1 MQENLVQKIV
11 EEVLQQVLKNQPSL
25 QHDHKIPVGVS
36 ARHVHLAQTEVEQL
50 FGENYQLTPKF
61 ELSQPGQ
68 FAAEETVVI
77 AGPKGSI
84 ERVRILGPARSL
96 SQVEV
101 SFTDAIKLGVTPPL
115 RISGDVKGSSP
126 ITLIGPRGS
135 VVLKEGLIVAK
146 AHIHMTPAD
155 STRLQVKD
163 GQSVQI
169 KLDGVRP
176 IILSD
181 VMIRVSER
189 YRLEMHIDTDEA
201 NAGLI
206 KQGTFAEIIQAP
218 SSTQQAAQPVVQQ
231 AVSLPELPES
241 KATYHFTKKLL
252 SQVEVAAIPEPEIIV
267 SKKTIVTALA
277 HDKIRELNKTLTV
290 NKE

>member
-11 EEVLQQVLKNQPSL
+11 EEVLQQVLKNQSSPP
-25 QHDHKIPVGVS
+25 HDGKIPIGVS
-36 ARHVHLAQTEVEQL
+36 ARHVHLAQAEVEQL

-101 SFTDAIKLGVTPPL
+101 SWTDAMKLGIKPPL
-115 RISGDVKGSSP
+115 RISGDIQGSSP
-126 ITLIGPRGS
+126 VTLIGPKGS
-135 VVLKEGLIVAK
+135 VVLNEGLIVAQ
-146 AHIHMTPAD
+146 AHIHMSPED
-155 STRLQVKD
+155 SAKFNVVD

-169 KLDGVRP
+169 KVEGIRP
-176 IILSD
+176 IILSN
-181 VMIRVSER
+181 VVIRVSER

-206 KQGTFAEIIQAP
+206 QQGTVAEIVQHQVNEQPISVKEQ
-218 SSTQQAAQPVVQQ
+218 SPVV
-231 AVSLPELPES
+231 AKVEKP
-241 KATYHFTKKLL
+241 AIYHFDKKLL
-252 SQVEVAAIPEPEIIV
+252 SQLEVLEIDAQEIV
-267 SKKTIVTALA
+267 VPRKTIVTALA
-277 HDKIRELNKTLTV
+277 YDKLRELNKTLTIRS
-290 NKE
+290 E

>member
-11 EEVLQQVLKNQPSL
+11 EEVLQQVLKNQSSPP
-25 QHDHKIPVGVS
+25 HDGKIPIGVS
-36 ARHVHLAQTEVEQL
+36 ARHVHLAQAEVEQL

-101 SFTDAIKLGVTPPL
+101 SWTDAMKLGIKPPL
-115 RISGDVKGSSP
+115 RISGDIQGSSP
-126 ITLIGPRGS
+126 VTLIGPKGS
-135 VVLKEGLIVAK
+135 VVLNEGLIIAQ
-146 AHIHMTPAD
+146 AHIHMSPED
-155 STRLQVKD
+155 SAKFNVMD

-169 KLDGVRP
+169 KVEGIRP
-176 IILSD
+176 IILSN
-181 VMIRVSER
+181 VVIRVSER

-206 KQGTFAEIIQAP
+206 QQGTVAEIVQHQVNEQPISVKEQ
-218 SSTQQAAQPVVQQ
+218 SPVV
-231 AVSLPELPES
+231 AKVEKP
-241 KATYHFTKKLL
+241 AIYHYDKKLL
-252 SQVEVAAIPEPEIIV
+252 SQLEVLEIDAQEIV
-267 SKKTIVTALA
+267 VPKKTIVTALA
-277 HDKIRELNKTLTV
+277 YDKLRELNKTLTIRS
-290 NKE
+290 E

>member
-11 EEVLQQVLKNQPSL
+11 EEVLQQVLKNQSSPP
-25 QHDHKIPVGVS
+25 HDGKIPIGVS
-36 ARHVHLAQTEVEQL
+36 ARHVHLAQAEVEQL

-101 SFTDAIKLGVTPPL
+101 SWTDAMKLGLKPPL
-115 RISGDVKGSSP
+115 RISGDIQGSSP
-126 ITLIGPRGS
+126 VTLIGPKGS
-135 VVLKEGLIVAK
+135 VVLNEGLIIAQ
-146 AHIHMTPAD
+146 AHIHMSPAD
-155 STRLQVKD
+155 SARFQVVD

-169 KLDGVRP
+169 KVEGIRP
-176 IILSD
+176 IILSN
-181 VMIRVSER
+181 VVIRVSER

-206 KQGTFAEIIQAP
+206 QQGTLAEIVHYQVSEPMITVKEQ
-218 SSTQQAAQPVVQQ
+218 SPVVQKVEQ
-231 AVSLPELPES
+231 PSV
-241 KATYHFTKKLL
+241 YHYDKKLL
-252 SQVEVAAIPEPEIIV
+252 SQIEVLDIDAQEIV
-267 SKKTIVTALA
+267 VPKKTIVTALA
-277 HDKIRELNKTLTV
+277 YDKLRELNKTLTIRS
-290 NKE
+290 E

>member
-11 EEVLQQVLKNQPSL
+11 EEVLQQVLKNQSSPP
-25 QHDHKIPVGVS
+25 HDGKIPIGVS
-36 ARHVHLAQTEVEQL
+36 ARHVHLAQAEVEQL

-101 SFTDAIKLGVTPPL
+101 SWTDAMKLGLKPPL
-115 RISGDVKGSSP
+115 RISGDIQGSSP
-126 ITLIGPRGS
+126 VTLIGPKGS
-135 VVLKEGLIVAK
+135 VVLNEGLIIAQ
-146 AHIHMTPAD
+146 AHIHMSPED
-155 STRLQVKD
+155 SAKFNVMD

-169 KLDGVRP
+169 KVEGIRP
-176 IILSD
+176 IILSN
-181 VMIRVSER
+181 VVIRVSER

-206 KQGTFAEIIQAP
+206 QQGTVAEIVQHQVNEQSIPVKEQ
-218 SSTQQAAQPVVQQ
+218 SPVV
-231 AVSLPELPES
+231 AKVEKP
-241 KATYHFTKKLL
+241 AIYHYDKKLL
-252 SQVEVAAIPEPEIIV
+252 SQLEVLEIDAQEIV
-267 SKKTIVTALA
+267 VPKKTIVTALA
-277 HDKIRELNKTLTV
+277 YDKLRELNKTLTIRS
-290 NKE
+290 E

>member
-1 MQENLVQKIV
+1 MQEKLVQKIV
-11 EEVLQQVLKNQPSL
+11 EEVLQQVLKNQSSPP
-25 QHDHKIPVGVS
+25 HDGKIPIGVS
-36 ARHVHLAQTEVEQL
+36 ARHVHLAQAEVEQL

-101 SFTDAIKLGVTPPL
+101 SWTDAMKLGIKPPL
-115 RISGDVKGSSP
+115 RISGDIQGSSP
-126 ITLIGPRGS
+126 VTLIGPKGS
-135 VVLKEGLIVAK
+135 VVLNEGLIIAQ
-146 AHIHMTPAD
+146 AHIHMSPED
-155 STRLQVKD
+155 SAKFNVMD

-169 KLDGVRP
+169 KVEGIRP
-176 IILSD
+176 IILSN
-181 VMIRVSER
+181 VVIRVSER

-206 KQGTFAEIIQAP
+206 QQGTVAEIVQHQVNEQPIPVKEQ
-218 SSTQQAAQPVVQQ
+218 SPVV
-231 AVSLPELPES
+231 AKVEKP
-241 KATYHFTKKLL
+241 AIYHYDKKLL
-252 SQVEVAAIPEPEIIV
+252 SQLEVLEIDAQEIV
-267 SKKTIVTALA
+267 VPKKTIVTALA
-277 HDKIRELNKTLTV
+277 YDKLRELNKTLTIRS
-290 NKE
+290 E

>member
-11 EEVLQQVLKNQPSL
+11 EEVLQQVLKNQSSPL
-25 QHDHKIPVGVS
+25 HDGKIPIGVS
-36 ARHVHLAQTEVEQL
+36 ARHVHLAQAEVEQL

-101 SFTDAIKLGVTPPL
+101 SWTDAMKLGVKPPL
-115 RISGDVKGSSP
+115 RISGDIQGSSP
-126 ITLIGPRGS
+126 ITLIGPKGS
-135 VVLKEGLIVAK
+135 VVLNEGLIIAQ
-146 AHIHMTPAD
+146 AHIHMSPTD
-155 STRLQVKD
+155 SARFNVVD

-169 KLDGVRP
+169 KVEGIRP
-176 IILSD
+176 MIFSN
-181 VMIRVSER
+181 VGIRVSER
-189 YRLEMHIDTDEA
+189 YRLEVHIDTDEA

-206 KQGTFAEIIQAP
+206 QQGTLAEIVHHQVNEQPISVKEQSQVVAKVEKP
-218 SSTQQAAQPVVQQ
+218 SV
-231 AVSLPELPES
+231 
-241 KATYHFTKKLL
+241 YHYDKKLL
-252 SQVEVAAIPEPEIIV
+252 SQIEVLEIEACEIV
-267 SKKTIVTALA
+267 VPKKTIVTALA
-277 HDKIRELNKTLTV
+277 YDKLRELNKTLTIRS
-290 NKE
+290 E

>member
-11 EEVLQQVLKNQPSL
+11 EEVLQQVLKNQSSPP
-25 QHDHKIPVGVS
+25 HDGKIPIGVS
-36 ARHVHLAQTEVEQL
+36 ARHVHLAQAEVEQL

-101 SFTDAIKLGVTPPL
+101 SWTDAMKLGLKPPL
-115 RISGDVKGSSP
+115 RISGDIQGSSP
-126 ITLIGPRGS
+126 VTLIGPKGS
-135 VVLKEGLIVAK
+135 VVLNEGLIIAQ
-146 AHIHMTPAD
+146 AHIHMSPAD
-155 STRLQVKD
+155 SARFQVVD

-169 KLDGVRP
+169 KVEGIRP
-176 IILSD
+176 IILSN
-181 VMIRVSER
+181 VGIRVSER

-206 KQGTFAEIIQAP
+206 QQGTLAEIVHHQVSEPMITVKEQ
-218 SSTQQAAQPVVQQ
+218 SPVVQKVEQ
-231 AVSLPELPES
+231 PSV
-241 KATYHFTKKLL
+241 YHYDKKLL
-252 SQVEVAAIPEPEIIV
+252 SQIEVLDIDAQEIV
-267 SKKTIVTALA
+267 VPKKTIVTALA
-277 HDKIRELNKTLTV
+277 YDKLRELNKTLTIRSD
-290 NKE
+290 

>member
-11 EEVLQQVLKNQPSL
+11 EEVLQQVLKNQSSPP
-25 QHDHKIPVGVS
+25 HDGKIPIGVS
-36 ARHVHLAQTEVEQL
+36 ARHVHLAQAEVEQL
-50 FGENYQLTPKF
+50 FGQNYQLTPKF

-101 SFTDAIKLGVTPPL
+101 SWTDAMKLGIKPPL
-115 RISGDVKGSSP
+115 RISGDIQGSSP
-126 ITLIGPRGS
+126 VTLIGPKGS
-135 VVLKEGLIVAK
+135 VVLNEGLIIAQ
-146 AHIHMTPAD
+146 AHIHMSPED
-155 STRLQVKD
+155 SAKFNVVD

-169 KLDGVRP
+169 KVEGIRP
-176 IILSD
+176 IILSN
-181 VMIRVSER
+181 VVIRVSER

-206 KQGTFAEIIQAP
+206 QQGTVAEIVQHQVNEQPIPVKEQ
-218 SSTQQAAQPVVQQ
+218 SPVVVKVEKP
-231 AVSLPELPES
+231 AV
-241 KATYHFTKKLL
+241 YHYDKKLL
-252 SQVEVAAIPEPEIIV
+252 SQLEVLEIEAQEIV
-267 SKKTIVTALA
+267 VPKKTIVTALA
-277 HDKIRELNKTLTV
+277 YDKLRELNKTLTIRS
-290 NKE
+290 E

>member
-1 MQENLVQKIV
+1 MQEKLVQKIV
-11 EEVLQQVLKNQPSL
+11 EEVLQQVLKNQSSPP
-25 QHDHKIPVGVS
+25 HDGKIPIGVS
-36 ARHVHLAQTEVEQL
+36 ARHVHLAQAEVEQL

-101 SFTDAIKLGVTPPL
+101 SWTDAMKLGIKPPL
-115 RISGDVKGSSP
+115 RISGDIQGSSP
-126 ITLIGPRGS
+126 VTLIGPKGS
-135 VVLKEGLIVAK
+135 VVLNEGLIIAQ
-146 AHIHMTPAD
+146 AHIHMSPED
-155 STRLQVKD
+155 SAKFNVMD

-169 KLDGVRP
+169 KVEGIRP
-176 IILSD
+176 IILSN
-181 VMIRVSER
+181 VVIRVSER

-206 KQGTFAEIIQAP
+206 QQGTVAEIVQHQVNEQPIPVKVQ
-218 SSTQQAAQPVVQQ
+218 SPVV
-231 AVSLPELPES
+231 AKVEKP
-241 KATYHFTKKLL
+241 AIYHYDKKLL
-252 SQVEVAAIPEPEIIV
+252 SQLEVLEIDAQEIV
-267 SKKTIVTALA
+267 VPKKTIVTALA
-277 HDKIRELNKTLTV
+277 YDKLRELNKTLTIRS
-290 NKE
+290 E

>member
-11 EEVLQQVLKNQPSL
+11 EEVLQQVLKNQPSP
-25 QHDHKIPVGVS
+25 QHDGKIPIGVS
-36 ARHVHLAQTEVEQL
+36 ARHVHLAQAEVEKL

-96 SQVEV
+96 SQVEI
-101 SFTDAIKLGVTPPL
+101 SWTDAMKIGAKPPL
-115 RISGDVKGSSP
+115 RVSGDIKGSSP
-126 ITLIGPRGS
+126 VTLIGPKGS
-135 VVLKEGLIVAK
+135 VVLNEGLIIAQ
-146 AHIHMTPAD
+146 AHIHMSPAD
-155 STRLQVKD
+155 SARFQVAD

-169 KLDGVRP
+169 KVEGIRP
-176 IILSD
+176 IILSN

-206 KQGTFAEIIQAP
+206 QQGTFAEIINAQANEQMHVKELP
-218 SSTQQAAQPVVQQ
+218 PVVSQ
-231 AVSLPELPES
+231 ADKPSI
-241 KATYHFTKKLL
+241 YHFDKKLL
-252 SQVEVAAIPEPEIIV
+252 SQVEVLEIEAKEIV
-267 SKKTIVTALA
+267 VPKKTIVTALA
-277 HDKIRELNKTLTV
+277 YDKLRELNKRLTIRS
-290 NKE
+290 E

>member
-25 QHDHKIPVGVS
+25 QQHDDKIPVGVS
-36 ARHVHLAQTEVEQL
+36 ARHVHLAQAEVEQL
-50 FGENYQLTPKF
+50 FGKSYQLTPKF

-101 SFTDAIKLGVTPPL
+101 SFTDAIKLGLTPPL
-115 RISGDVKGSSP
+115 RISGDIKGSSP
-126 ITLIGPRGS
+126 ITLIGPKGS

-146 AHIHMTPAD
+146 AHIHMTPTD
-155 STRLQVKD
+155 SVRLGVTD

-169 KLDGVRP
+169 KLAGIRP

-201 NAGLI
+201 NAGFI
-206 KQGTFAEIIQAP
+206 KQGALAEIVQGP
-218 SSTQQAAQPVVQQ
+218 TLERGETQVAQPVNQIPEQQ
-231 AVSLPELPES
+231 SA
-241 KATYHFTKKLL
+241 YHFTKRLL
-252 SQVEVAAIPEPEIIV
+252 SQVDVAAITEQEIIV

-277 HDKIRELNKTLTV
+277 YDKIRELNKTLTIH
-290 NKE
+290 KE

>member
-11 EEVLQQVLKNQPSL
+11 EEVLQQVLKNQSSPP
-25 QHDHKIPVGVS
+25 HDGKIPIGVS
-36 ARHVHLAQTEVEQL
+36 ARHVHLAQAEVEQL

-101 SFTDAIKLGVTPPL
+101 SWTDAMKLGIKPPL
-115 RISGDVKGSSP
+115 RISGDIQGSSP
-126 ITLIGPRGS
+126 VTLIGPKGS
-135 VVLKEGLIVAK
+135 AVLNEGLIIAQ
-146 AHIHMTPAD
+146 AHIHMSPED
-155 STRLQVKD
+155 SAKFNVVD

-169 KLDGVRP
+169 KVEGIRP
-176 IILSD
+176 IILSN
-181 VMIRVSER
+181 VVIRVSER

-206 KQGTFAEIIQAP
+206 QQGTLAEIVQHQVNEQPIPVKEQ
-218 SSTQQAAQPVVQQ
+218 SPVVAKVEKQ
-231 AVSLPELPES
+231 AI
-241 KATYHFTKKLL
+241 YHYDKKLL
-252 SQVEVAAIPEPEIIV
+252 SQLEVLEIEAQEIV
-267 SKKTIVTALA
+267 VPKKTIVTALA
-277 HDKIRELNKTLTV
+277 YDKLRELNKTLTIRS
-290 NKE
+290 E

>member
-11 EEVLQQVLKNQPSL
+11 EEVLQQVLKNQSSPP
-25 QHDHKIPVGVS
+25 HDGKIPIGVS
-36 ARHVHLAQTEVEQL
+36 ARHVHLAQAEVEQL

-101 SFTDAIKLGVTPPL
+101 SWTDAMKLGLKPPL
-115 RISGDVKGSSP
+115 RISGDIQGSSP
-126 ITLIGPRGS
+126 VTLIGPKGS
-135 VVLKEGLIVAK
+135 VVLKEGLIIAQ
-146 AHIHMTPAD
+146 AHIHMSPAD
-155 STRLQVKD
+155 SARFQVVD

-169 KLDGVRP
+169 KVEGIRP
-176 IILSD
+176 IILSN
-181 VMIRVSER
+181 VVIRVSER
-189 YRLEMHIDTDEA
+189 YRLEMHMDTDEA

-206 KQGTFAEIIQAP
+206 QQGTLAEIVHHQVSEPMITVKEQ
-218 SSTQQAAQPVVQQ
+218 SPVVQKVEQ
-231 AVSLPELPES
+231 PSV
-241 KATYHFTKKLL
+241 YHYDKKLL
-252 SQVEVAAIPEPEIIV
+252 SQIEVLDIDAQEIV
-267 SKKTIVTALA
+267 VPKKTIVTALA
-277 HDKIRELNKTLTV
+277 YDKLRELNKTLTIRS
-290 NKE
+290 E

>member
-11 EEVLQQVLKNQPSL
+11 EEVLQQVLKNQSSPP
-25 QHDHKIPVGVS
+25 HDGKIPIGVS
-36 ARHVHLAQTEVEQL
+36 ARHVHLAQAEVEQL

-101 SFTDAIKLGVTPPL
+101 SWTDAMKLGLKPPL
-115 RISGDVKGSSP
+115 RISGDIQGSSP
-126 ITLIGPRGS
+126 VTLIGPKGS
-135 VVLKEGLIVAK
+135 VVLNEGLIIAQ
-146 AHIHMTPAD
+146 AHIHMSPAD
-155 STRLQVKD
+155 SARFQVVD

-169 KLDGVRP
+169 KVEGIRP
-176 IILSD
+176 IILSN
-181 VMIRVSER
+181 VVIRVSER

-206 KQGTFAEIIQAP
+206 QQGTLAEIVHHQVSKPMITVKEQ
-218 SSTQQAAQPVVQQ
+218 SPVVQKVEQ
-231 AVSLPELPES
+231 PSV
-241 KATYHFTKKLL
+241 YHYDKKLL
-252 SQVEVAAIPEPEIIV
+252 SQIEVLDIDAQEIV
-267 SKKTIVTALA
+267 VPKKTIVTALA
-277 HDKIRELNKTLTV
+277 YDKLRELNKTLTIRS
-290 NKE
+290 E

>member
-11 EEVLQQVLKNQPSL
+11 EEVLQQVLKNQPSS
-25 QHDHKIPVGVS
+25 QYDGKIPIGVS
-36 ARHVHLAQTEVEQL
+36 ARHVHLAQAEVEQL

-96 SQVEV
+96 SQVEI
-101 SFTDAIKLGVTPPL
+101 SWTDAMKLGMKPPL
-115 RISGDVKGSSP
+115 RVSGDIKGSSP
-126 ITLIGPRGS
+126 VTLIGPKGS
-135 VVLKEGLIVAK
+135 VVLHEGLIIAQ
-146 AHIHMTPAD
+146 AHIHMSPND
-155 STRLQVKD
+155 SARFQVAD

-169 KLDGVRP
+169 KIEGIRP
-176 IILSD
+176 IILSN
-181 VMIRVSER
+181 VIIRVSER

-206 KQGTFAEIIQAP
+206 QQGAVAEIIY
-218 SSTQQAAQPVVQQ
+218 AQTNEQMNVK
-231 AVSLPELPES
+231 ELPAIVRQAD
-241 KATYHFTKKLL
+241 KASSYHFDKKLL
-252 SQVEVAAIPEPEIIV
+252 SQVEVLEIEAQEIV
-267 SKKTIVTALA
+267 VPKKTIVTALA
-277 HDKIRELNKTLTV
+277 YDKIRELNKRLTIRS
-290 NKE
+290 E

>member
-11 EEVLQQVLKNQPSL
+11 EEVLQQVLKNQSSPP
-25 QHDHKIPVGVS
+25 HDGKIPIGVS
-36 ARHVHLAQTEVEQL
+36 ARHVHLAQAEVEQL

-101 SFTDAIKLGVTPPL
+101 SWTDAMKLGIKPPL
-115 RISGDVKGSSP
+115 RISGDIQGSSP
-126 ITLIGPRGS
+126 VTLIGPKGS
-135 VVLKEGLIVAK
+135 VVLNEGLIIAQ
-146 AHIHMTPAD
+146 AHIHMSPED
-155 STRLQVKD
+155 SAKFNVMD

-169 KLDGVRP
+169 KVEGIRP
-176 IILSD
+176 IILSN
-181 VMIRVSER
+181 VVIRVSER

-206 KQGTFAEIIQAP
+206 QQGTVAEIVQHQVNEQPIPVKEQ
-218 SSTQQAAQPVVQQ
+218 SPVV
-231 AVSLPELPES
+231 AKVEKP
-241 KATYHFTKKLL
+241 AIYHYDKKLL
-252 SQVEVAAIPEPEIIV
+252 SQLEVLEIDAQEIV
-267 SKKTIVTALA
+267 VPKKTIVTALA
-277 HDKIRELNKTLTV
+277 YDKLRELNKTLTIRS
-290 NKE
+290 E

>member
-11 EEVLQQVLKNQPSL
+11 EEVLQQVLKNQSSPP
-25 QHDHKIPVGVS
+25 HDGKIPIGVS
-36 ARHVHLAQTEVEQL
+36 ARHVHLAQAEVEQL
-50 FGENYQLTPKF
+50 FGQNYQLTPKF

-101 SFTDAIKLGVTPPL
+101 SWTDAMKLGIKPPL
-115 RISGDVKGSSP
+115 RISGDIQGSSP
-126 ITLIGPRGS
+126 VTLIGPKGS
-135 VVLKEGLIVAK
+135 VVLNEGLIIAQ
-146 AHIHMTPAD
+146 AHIHMSPED
-155 STRLQVKD
+155 SAKFNVVD

-169 KLDGVRP
+169 KVEGIRP
-176 IILSD
+176 IILSN
-181 VMIRVSER
+181 VVIRVSER

-206 KQGTFAEIIQAP
+206 QQGTLAEIVQHQVNEQPIPVKEQ
-218 SSTQQAAQPVVQQ
+218 SPVVVKVEKP
-231 AVSLPELPES
+231 AI
-241 KATYHFTKKLL
+241 YHYDKKLL
-252 SQVEVAAIPEPEIIV
+252 SQLEVLEIEAQEIV
-267 SKKTIVTALA
+267 VQKKTIVTALA
-277 HDKIRELNKTLTV
+277 YDKLRELNKTLTIRS
-290 NKE
+290 E

>member
-11 EEVLQQVLKNQPSL
+11 EEVLQQVLKNQSSPP
-25 QHDHKIPVGVS
+25 HDGKIPIGVS
-36 ARHVHLAQTEVEQL
+36 ARHVHLAQEEVEQL

-101 SFTDAIKLGVTPPL
+101 SWTDAMKLGLKPPL
-115 RISGDVKGSSP
+115 RISGDIQGSSP
-126 ITLIGPRGS
+126 VTLIGPKGS
-135 VVLKEGLIVAK
+135 VVLNEGLIIAQ
-146 AHIHMTPAD
+146 AHIHMSPAD
-155 STRLQVKD
+155 SARFQVVD

-169 KLDGVRP
+169 KVEGIRP
-176 IILSD
+176 IILSN
-181 VMIRVSER
+181 VVIRVSER

-206 KQGTFAEIIQAP
+206 QQGTLAEIVHHQVSEPMITVKEQ
-218 SSTQQAAQPVVQQ
+218 SPVVQKVEQ
-231 AVSLPELPES
+231 PSV
-241 KATYHFTKKLL
+241 YHYDKKLL
-252 SQVEVAAIPEPEIIV
+252 SQIEVLDIDAQEIV
-267 SKKTIVTALA
+267 VPKKTIVTALA
-277 HDKIRELNKTLTV
+277 YDKLRELNKTLTIRS
-290 NKE
+290 E

>member
-11 EEVLQQVLKNQPSL
+11 EEVLQQVLKNQSSPP
-25 QHDHKIPVGVS
+25 HDGKIPIGVS
-36 ARHVHLAQTEVEQL
+36 ARHVHLAQAEVEQL

-68 FAAEETVVI
+68 FAAEETLVI

-101 SFTDAIKLGVTPPL
+101 SWTDAMKLGIKPPL
-115 RISGDVKGSSP
+115 RISGDIQGSSP
-126 ITLIGPRGS
+126 VTLIGPKGS
-135 VVLKEGLIVAK
+135 VVLNEGLIIAQ
-146 AHIHMTPAD
+146 AHIHMSPED
-155 STRLQVKD
+155 SAKFNVMD

-169 KLDGVRP
+169 KVEGIRP
-176 IILSD
+176 IILSN
-181 VMIRVSER
+181 VVIRVSER

-206 KQGTFAEIIQAP
+206 QQGTVAEIVQHQVNEQPIPVKEQ
-218 SSTQQAAQPVVQQ
+218 SPVV
-231 AVSLPELPES
+231 AKVEKP
-241 KATYHFTKKLL
+241 AIYHYDKKLL
-252 SQVEVAAIPEPEIIV
+252 SQLEVLEIDAQEIV
-267 SKKTIVTALA
+267 VPKKTIVTALA
-277 HDKIRELNKTLTV
+277 YDKLRELNKTLTIRS
-290 NKE
+290 E

>member
-11 EEVLQQVLKNQPSL
+11 EEVLQQVLKNQSSPP
-25 QHDHKIPVGVS
+25 HDGKIPIGIS
-36 ARHVHLAQTEVEQL
+36 ARHVHLAQAEVEQL

-101 SFTDAIKLGVTPPL
+101 SWTDAMKLGLKPPL
-115 RISGDVKGSSP
+115 RTSGDIQGSSP
-126 ITLIGPRGS
+126 VTLIGPKGS
-135 VVLKEGLIVAK
+135 VVLNEGLIIAQ
-146 AHIHMTPAD
+146 AHIHMSPAD
-155 STRLQVKD
+155 SARFQVVD

-169 KLDGVRP
+169 KVEGIRP
-176 IILSD
+176 IILSN
-181 VMIRVSER
+181 VVIRVSER

-206 KQGTFAEIIQAP
+206 QQGTLAEIVHHQVSEPMITVKEQ
-218 SSTQQAAQPVVQQ
+218 SPVVQKVEQ
-231 AVSLPELPES
+231 PSV
-241 KATYHFTKKLL
+241 YHYDKKLL
-252 SQVEVAAIPEPEIIV
+252 SQIEVLDIDAQEIV
-267 SKKTIVTALA
+267 VPKKTIVTALA
-277 HDKIRELNKTLTV
+277 YDKLRELNKTLTIRS
-290 NKE
+290 E

>member
-1 MQENLVQKIV
+1 MQEKLVQKIV
-11 EEVLQQVLKNQPSL
+11 EEVLQQVLKNQSSPP
-25 QHDHKIPVGVS
+25 HDGKIPIGVS
-36 ARHVHLAQTEVEQL
+36 ARHVHLAQAEVEQL

-101 SFTDAIKLGVTPPL
+101 SWTDAMKLGIKPPL
-115 RISGDVKGSSP
+115 RISGDIQGSSP
-126 ITLIGPRGS
+126 VTLIGPKGS
-135 VVLKEGLIVAK
+135 VVLNEGLIIAQ
-146 AHIHMTPAD
+146 AHIHMSPED
-155 STRLQVKD
+155 SAKFNVMD

-169 KLDGVRP
+169 KVEGIRP
-176 IILSD
+176 IILSN
-181 VMIRVSER
+181 VVIRVSER

-206 KQGTFAEIIQAP
+206 QQGTVAEIVQHQVNEQPIPVKEQ
-218 SSTQQAAQPVVQQ
+218 SPVV
-231 AVSLPELPES
+231 AKVEKP
-241 KATYHFTKKLL
+241 AIYHYDKKLL
-252 SQVEVAAIPEPEIIV
+252 SQLEVLEIEAQEIV
-267 SKKTIVTALA
+267 VPKKTIVTALA
-277 HDKIRELNKTLTV
+277 YDKLRELNKTLTIRS
-290 NKE
+290 E

>member
-11 EEVLQQVLKNQPSL
+11 EEVLQQVLKNQSSPP
-25 QHDHKIPVGVS
+25 HDGKIPIGVS
-36 ARHVHLAQTEVEQL
+36 ARHIHLAQAEVEQL

-101 SFTDAIKLGVTPPL
+101 SWTDAMKLGLKPPL
-115 RISGDVKGSSP
+115 RISGDIQGSSP
-126 ITLIGPRGS
+126 VTLIGPKGS
-135 VVLKEGLIVAK
+135 VVLNEGLIIAQ
-146 AHIHMTPAD
+146 AHIHMSPAD
-155 STRLQVKD
+155 SARFNVVD

-169 KLDGVRP
+169 KVEGIRP
-176 IILSD
+176 IILSN
-181 VMIRVSER
+181 VVIRVSER

-206 KQGTFAEIIQAP
+206 QQGTLAEIVHHQGSEP
-218 SSTQQAAQPVVQQ
+218 SSIPVKEQSPVVQK
-231 AVSLPELPES
+231 VEKPSV
-241 KATYHFTKKLL
+241 YHYDKKLL
-252 SQVEVAAIPEPEIIV
+252 SQIEVLEIEAQEIV
-267 SKKTIVTALA
+267 VPKKTIVTALA
-277 HDKIRELNKTLTV
+277 YDKLRELNKTLTIRA
-290 NKE
+290 E